1 MSRDNARAP
10 RVAQRPHRDTGRVL
24 AALQPGDPVGVT
36 RGRSMRYADDVAVG
50 LDGVE
55 VRYPSGT
62 TETVVPWSASQPD
75 RVTPAE
81 IEVRV

>member
-1 MSRDNARAP
+1 MSADNAR
-10 RVAQRPHRDTGRVL
+10 AQRPHRDTERVL

-36 RGRSMRYADDVAVG
+36 RGRSMRYGAVVDVG

-55 VRYPSGT
+55 VRYPSGS
-62 TETVVPWSASQPD
+62 TETVVPWSAHRQD
-75 RVTPAE
+75 RVSPAE